1 MGESGQ
7 AAVEYVGLVGLV
19 VCVLAVPALAGRDAA
34 AAVVRDVRRALC
46 VVSGGECELDRRPCV
61 VGSRQVEDDGAVDLA
76 VMRIGSRELVLRE
89 ARSDGS
95 VAVSLIRDR
104 RAGLALGAGIG
115 GHLRLGR
122 RRLGAGAEAQATVLA
137 ALGGGTTWV
146 LRDARAADRLVRGLI
161 VDGPGDMGR
170 RVLHGGHPDARGAP
184 APAATSSQRSLTV
197 TLGGAAG
204 PALLGADVTLSG
216 ADLAG
221 ATTDLA
227 TGLRT
232 YVVRRRNDLVAS
244 VTRAHRLSG
253 GLDETYTL
261 TVDRDGHPRELGVLR
276 GGELHGGGRWESET
290 HLDLT
295 DPAHAAAARDFLREV
310 VAPRPRLGRAV
321 PVSAALRRALD
332 ADGVRDERTYAL
344 TSGASG
350 VGLGGGSGLIRLGAD
365 YERRQRRLRLVR
377 ARQRGPDGLW
387 RSRDDCLSG
396 R

>member
-61 VGSRQVEDDGAVDLA
+61 VGSRQVEDDGAVGLA
-76 VMRIGSRELVLRE
+76 VMRIGSRGLVLRE

-146 LRDARAADRLVRGLI
+146 LRDARAADRLVRGLV
-161 VDGPGDMGR
+161 VDGPRDLGR
-170 RVLHGGHPDARGAP
+170 RVLHGGWPDATGAP
-184 APAATSSQRSLTV
+184 AVVSTSSHRSLAV

-204 PALLGADVTLSG
+204 PALLGADLTLSG
-216 ADLAG
+216 EDLAG
-221 ATTDLA
+221 ATTETA
-227 TGLRT
+227 TGRRT
-232 YVVRRRNDLVAS
+232 FVVRRRNGLVGS
-244 VTRAHRLSG
+244 VTREGRLSG

-261 TVDRDGHPRELGVLR
+261 TVDREGRPRELGVLH
-276 GGELHGGGRWESET
+276 GGDLQGGGRWESET

-295 DPAHAAAARDFLREV
+295 DPANAAAARDFLHEV

-321 PVSAALRRALD
+321 PVSTALRHRLET
-332 ADGVRDERTYAL
+332 DGVRDERTYAL
-344 TSGASG
+344 KSSASG
-350 VGLGGGSGLIRLGAD
+350 LGLGGGSGLVRLAAD

-387 RSRDDCLSG
+387 RSRHDCLSG
-396 R
+396 G

>member
-7 AAVEYVGLVGLV
+7 ASIEYVGLVGLV
-19 VCVLAVPALAGRDAA
+19 VCVLALPVVAGRDLAG
-34 AAVVRDVRRALC
+34 AVVRQVHRALC
-46 VVSGGECELDRRPCV
+46 VVSGGECELDRQPCV
-61 VGSRQVEDDGAVDLA
+61 VATRQLEDDGAVDLA
-76 VMRIGSRELVLRE
+76 IVRIGSRELVLRE

-95 VAVSLIRDR
+95 VAVTFIRDR
-104 RAGLALGAGIG
+104 RAGLALGIGVG

-122 RRLGAGAEAQATVLA
+122 RRVGMGAEAQATVMA

-161 VDGPGDMGR
+161 VDGAGDLGR

-184 APAATSSQRSLTV
+184 APAATSSHRSLAV
-197 TLGGAAG
+197 TFGGSAG
-204 PALLGADVTLSG
+204 PALLGADLTLSG

-227 TGLRT
+227 TGRRT
-232 YVVRRRNDLVAS
+232 FVVRRRNDLVAS
-244 VTRAHRLSG
+244 LTRAHRVSG
-253 GLDETYTL
+253 ALDETYTL

-290 HLDLT
+290 QLDLT
-295 DPAHAAAARDFLREV
+295 DPANAAAARDFLREV

-321 PVSAALRRALD
+321 PVSAALRRRLD
-332 ADGVRDERTYAL
+332 EAGVRDERTYAL

-387 RSRDDCLSG
+387 RARDDCLSG
-396 R
+396 G